1 MRVPRLAAAAV
12 ASVLAVLLA
21 GGLAACRAD
30 PAVAAYVDGT
40 RITEAQVDETM
51 AGLREVLLGP
61 TDPQAEPEA
70 EAVAQVDARLSA
82 LRDRVVE
89 MLILTEAANRYAA
102 QAQVEVAEADP
113 AGLAPA
119 VGLAADHPYV
129 AVVAAH
135 RAVMDALREQVE
147 PVEPSEADQR
157 EVYDN
162 LVVAGLTTASFEEV
176 RQVLTGEVL
185 GEVVALRDLLRQV
198 VDAVDIQ
205 LNPRYQ
211 LTYQIPVRLG
221 EVEVNALGV
230 PLSDPAVI
238 TRG

>member
-12 ASVLAVLLA
+12 ASALAVLLV

-30 PAVAAYVDGT
+30 PAVAAYVDGAQ
-40 RITEAQVDETM
+40 ITEARVDETM
-51 AGLREVLLGP
+51 AGLREVLLGQ
-61 TDPQAEPEA
+61 TDPQAEPAAAA
-70 EAVAQVDARLSA
+70 EVDDRLSV

-102 QAQVEVAEADP
+102 QAQVEVAEPDP
-113 AGLAPA
+113 AGLAPQI
-119 VGLAADHPYV
+119 GLAADHPYV

-135 RAVMDALREQVE
+135 RAVIDALREQVE

-211 LTYQIPVRLG
+211 LTYQIPIRLG